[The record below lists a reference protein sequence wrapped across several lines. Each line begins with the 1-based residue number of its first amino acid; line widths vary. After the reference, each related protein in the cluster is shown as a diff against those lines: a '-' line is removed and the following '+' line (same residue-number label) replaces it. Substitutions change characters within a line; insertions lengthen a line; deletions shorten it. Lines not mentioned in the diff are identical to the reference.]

1 MSKAIQFARYG
12 GPEVLELVDVP
23 DPHAGEDQVRI
34 AVRAAG
40 VNPIEWK
47 VRRGM
52 MAEVNPLSLPA
63 GLGSELAGVVDE
75 VGEGVTPWQVG
86 DEVFGFAKTPA
97 YAELA
102 LADPASLVA
111 KPAQLDWATAAALPI
126 GVRTAYRVLE
136 LLHVGD
142 GDVLLIHAAA
152 GGVGLFAVQL
162 ARARGARVIGT
173 ASETNHAFLRSLG
186 AEPVAYGEGLRERVL
201 ALAPDGVDAV
211 LDASGRGEL
220 PLSIELAGGT
230 ERVITIAAPDA
241 AAHGVAFSGGTGGPT
256 VDTAAAIP
264 LALELLGQGRLQVP
278 IHRAF
283 PLAEAANA
291 HAESERGH
299 LRGKIVLLP
308 D

>member
-12 GPEVLELVDVP
+12 GPEVLEIVDVP
-23 DPHAGEDQVRI
+23 EPHASKGQVRI
-34 AVRAAG
+34 AVRAVG

-75 VGEGVTPWQVG
+75 VGDEVTEWQVG
-86 DEVFGFAKTPA
+86 DEVLGFAKTPA

-111 KPAQLDWATAAALPI
+111 KPAALDWATAAALPI

-173 ASETNHAFLRSLG
+173 ASEANHAFLRSLG
-186 AEPVAYGEGLRERVL
+186 AEPVAYGDGLRERVL

-241 AAHGVAFSGGTGGPT
+241 AAHGVTFSGGAGGPT
-256 VDTAAAIP
+256 VDTSAAIP
-264 LALELLGQGRLQVP
+264 LALELLADDRLQVP
-278 IHRAF
+278 IHKAL
-283 PLAEAANA
+283 PLAEAASA

-308 D
+308 G